1 MTWENFEHWNQNL
14 YLKLGEVKYTFSFR
28 KIDFEK
34 KRNAEKKLLRIFF
47 QCTEYIMSLKGI
59 FSKFK

>member
-47 QCTEYIMSLKGI
+47 SVH
-59 FSKFK
+59 